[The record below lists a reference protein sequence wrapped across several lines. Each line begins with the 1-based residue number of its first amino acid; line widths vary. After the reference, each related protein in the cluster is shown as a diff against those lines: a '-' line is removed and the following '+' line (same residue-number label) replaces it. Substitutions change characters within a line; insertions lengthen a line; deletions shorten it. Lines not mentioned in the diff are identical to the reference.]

1 MEELIS
7 FCGIGCHECE
17 AFKATQNDDD
27 KKRAK
32 VAKQWS
38 KQHNTIFE
46 PHEINCDGCKSQ
58 TGRLFKYCRTCDV
71 RKCGIEKEIE
81 TCSHCPEY
89 ACEKLNPIF
98 KVVPGAEVRLDALRK
113 N

>member
-17 AFKATQNDDD
+17 AFEATQNDDN
-27 KKRAK
+27 KKRIK

-38 KQHNTIFE
+38 KQHNTTFAR
-46 PHEINCDGCKSQ
+46 HEINCDGCKSQ
-58 TGRLFKYCRTCDV
+58 TGVLFKYSWTCDV
-71 RKCGIEKEIE
+71 RQCAVEKELE
-81 TCSHCPEY
+81 NCAYCPEY
-89 ACEKLNPIF
+89 PCEKLNPIF
-98 KVVPGAEVRLDALRK
+98 RVVPGAKARLDALRK